1 MDPTRLTL
9 EYGISVEVRKMQAT
23 ITSKGQVT
31 VPKMVRDR
39 LHLRP
44 GDRLEFLVDED
55 GTLRV
60 VPVTASLRQ
69 LKGMVQKP
77 KQAVSLS
84 EMEAAI
90 TKGAAK
96 R

>member
-1 MDPTRLTL
+1 
-9 EYGISVEVRKMQAT
+9 MQAT

-31 VPKMVRDR
+31 VPKIVRDR

-44 GDRLEFLVDED
+44 GDKLEFLVDED

-69 LKGMVQKP
+69 LKGMVQKT
-77 KQAVSLS
+77 KRAVSLS
-84 EMEAAI
+84 EMEEAI
-90 TKGAAK
+90 AKGAAT

>member
-1 MDPTRLTL
+1 
-9 EYGISVEVRKMQAT
+9 MQAT

-39 LHLRP
+39 LRLKP

-60 VPVTASLRQ
+60 VPVTASLLQ
-69 LKGMVQKP
+69 LKGLVQKP
-77 KQAVSLS
+77 ARALGLS
-84 EMEAAI
+84 ELEEAIAQ
-90 TKGAAK
+90 GAVK